1 MDAAVRIAELEDHD
15 DPAVRQLLVD
25 LTVAEQPH
33 YAHPQESRDEVARRL
48 RVTPR
53 FSGENRFLVARDQAG
68 TALGLCW
75 VVLFD
80 PGNGLEA
87 EIAELYVRP
96 HARGRGVATQ
106 LATAAMAL
114 IRARGVTF
122 ASVWTRNDNPAAL
135 AVYRA
140 AGFTPTEQTVLTW
153 LPL

>member
-1 MDAAVRIAELEDHD
+1 MDPAVHIAELD
-15 DPAVRQLLVD
+15 DDDADAVRQLLVD
-25 LTVAEQPH
+25 LTLEEQEH
-33 YAHPQESRDEVARRL
+33 YAHPQESRDEVSRRL

-53 FSGENRFLVARDQAG
+53 FSGENHFLVARDGDGVAH
-68 TALGLCW
+68 GLCW
-75 VVLFD
+75 VALFD

-96 HARGRGVATQ
+96 EHRGRGVATQ
-106 LATAAMAL
+106 LAQAAMAL
-114 IRARGVTF
+114 IRERGVTF
-122 ASVWTRNDNPAAL
+122 ASVWTRGDNAAAL